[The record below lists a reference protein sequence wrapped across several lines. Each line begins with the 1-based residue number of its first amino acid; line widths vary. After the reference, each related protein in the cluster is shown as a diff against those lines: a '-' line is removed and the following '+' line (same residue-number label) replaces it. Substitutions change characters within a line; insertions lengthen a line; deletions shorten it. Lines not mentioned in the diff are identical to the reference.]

1 MPAASSSIPAPA
13 ASSRTSWAIWCNS
26 AGFYLQGWALDSD
39 EQVINVNQLD
49 TVNVRVINGIAAATT
64 NVELGANLDAGQ
76 AAFAGAYAAGDMA
89 DYQASAGATGVQP
102 HLVRAVQVYDP
113 LGGAHNLQLAFL
125 KDPTANVWNVEIY
138 ADAAEVEAGDHP
150 DGLLGSGTVTFNGDG
165 TLATADITP
174 NYPAAILGA
183 PIGINWLDSDGQ
195 DDSAIT
201 FDLGTADNAD
211 GLSQFASDYN
221 IAFVQQNGAEVGE
234 LSGVSMDPEGY
245 VIATFT
251 NGATHRIYKLPLA
264 TFANPLALDPRTGN
278 VFAQTAASG
287 EFNLRDAGSGGAGS
301 VVPSA
306 LEAANVDLADEFTK
320 MIVTQRAYSANARII
335 TTADEML
342 DELIRISR

>member
-1 MPAASSSIPAPA
+1 
-13 ASSRTSWAIWCNS
+13 
-26 AGFYLQGWALDSD
+26 
-39 EQVINVNQLD
+39 
-49 TVNVRVINGIAAATT
+49 
-64 NVELGANLDAGQ
+64 
-76 AAFAGAYAAGDMA
+76 
-89 DYQASAGATGVQP
+89 
-102 HLVRAVQVYDP
+102 VYDP

-150 DGLLGSGTVTFNGDG
+150 DGLLASGTVTFNGDG
-165 TLATADITP
+165 TLAATDITP
-174 NYPAAILGA
+174 TYPAATAGA
-183 PIGINWLDSDGQ
+183 PIGINWLDTDGQ
-195 DDSAIT
+195 NDSTVT
-201 FDLGTADNAD
+201 FDLGTVDSAD
-211 GLSQFASDYN
+211 GLSQFTSAYN
-221 IAFVQQNGAEVGE
+221 VALDQ
-234 LSGVSMDPEGY
+234 DGY

-251 NGATHRIYKLPLA
+251 NGATHKIYKLPLA

-287 EFNLRDAGSGGAGS
+287 EFNLRDAGVGGAGT

-306 LEAANVDLADEFTK
+306 LESANVDLADEFTK